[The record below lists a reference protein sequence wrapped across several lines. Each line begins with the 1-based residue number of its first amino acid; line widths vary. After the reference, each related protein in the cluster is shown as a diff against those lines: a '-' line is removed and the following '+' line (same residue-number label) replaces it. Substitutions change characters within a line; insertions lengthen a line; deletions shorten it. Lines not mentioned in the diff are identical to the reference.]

1 MWRLSDGL
9 CVLACYLLI
18 LLIAVSLGMFFFF
31 WSQL

>member
-9 CVLACYLLI
+9 ALVACYLLI
-18 LLIAVSLGMFFFF
+18 LLIAVSLGMTALL